1 MPSQA
6 ASTVT
11 GPTDH
16 SQGRRLRPRQQS
28 VGAVLAGVLVIVV
41 LSIAT
46 DGALHA
52 SGVYPPLGRP
62 MADGLFV
69 LATAYRVAYGVLG
82 GYLTARLA
90 PRRPMAHAIVLGVV
104 GLAVGIAG
112 AAATWSRGPEFGPH
126 WYPISIAAI
135 ALPCS
140 WAGGR
145 LRRGRGAA
153 NGS

>member
-1 MPSQA
+1 MQKLA
-6 ASTVT
+6 TSTVT
-11 GPTDH
+11 SPTDD
-16 SQGRRLRPRQQS
+16 SRGPRPRSRLRS
-28 VGAVLAGVLVIVV
+28 VGAVLAGVLAIVV

-46 DGALHA
+46 DVALHA
-52 SGVYPPLGRP
+52 SGVHPPLGQP

-104 GLAVGIAG
+104 GLVVGIAG
-112 AAATWSRGPEFGPH
+112 ALVTWSRGPEFGPH
-126 WYPISIAAI
+126 WYPIAIAAI
-135 ALPCS
+135 ALPCA

-145 LRRGRGAA
+145 LRRE
-153 NGS
+153 GSGYGS